1 MVPPGARPPLA
12 ETTTD
17 RNPGVVNKVG
27 FAVGINCRILSGGFG
42 TARWSNDYSQL
53 TDPTSYHSAHRAST
67 PVLGRVS
74 C

>member
-1 MVPPGARPPLA
+1 MAGQGLSRRGLLSGPPAIRLSVKPLPGGSGS

-42 TARWSNDYSQL
+42 MMRWSIGYSQ
-53 TDPTSYHSAHRAST
+53 
-67 PVLGRVS
+67 
-74 C
+74 